1 MSELQQQTNLRL
13 PVWVNK
19 FPSLLANTDPIWI
32 DIASHA
38 KEVVLPGGYEVFR
51 EGDECK
57 RYIFV
62 LDGATRVYKSF
73 ESGREMV
80 LYRLQA
86 GETCSL
92 TTSVLLAGGNY
103 PANAV
108 TEIETRAV
116 LIPTHEF
123 HRLFD
128 ESKLFRDF
136 VCSAFGGHIRDLV
149 MLLESVTMRHVDV
162 RLARW
167 LVDNSEESGGVEVS
181 HRELAFELGTAR
193 EVISRHLKDFETRG
207 WVFLGRKNI
216 EIRDATALRELVS
229 GCRA

>member
-1 MSELQQQTNLRL
+1 MTNSNKPLPAWLEYFPELQKISDT
-13 PVWVNK
+13 VWMEV
-19 FPSLLANTDPIWI
+19 TGR
-32 DIASHA
+32 A
-38 KEVVLPGGYEVFR
+38 KEVVLPAGQEVFR
-51 EGDECK
+51 EGDACK
-57 RYIFV
+57 QYIFV
-62 LDGATRVYKSF
+62 LAGATRVYKSF

-92 TTSVLLAGGNY
+92 TTSVLLAGGAY

-108 TEIETRAV
+108 TEEETRAV
-116 LIPTHEF
+116 VIPIRDF
-123 HRLFD
+123 QLAFD
-128 ESKLFRDF
+128 QSKLFRDF
-136 VCSAFGGHIRDLV
+136 VCSTFGGHVRDLV
-149 MLLESVTMRHVDV
+149 MLLEAVSMRHVDV

-167 LVDNSEESGGVEVS
+167 LLDKSAGSGNVEAS

-207 WVFLGRKNI
+207 WVALQRRNI
-216 EIRDATALRELVS
+216 VLQNIREMQALVN